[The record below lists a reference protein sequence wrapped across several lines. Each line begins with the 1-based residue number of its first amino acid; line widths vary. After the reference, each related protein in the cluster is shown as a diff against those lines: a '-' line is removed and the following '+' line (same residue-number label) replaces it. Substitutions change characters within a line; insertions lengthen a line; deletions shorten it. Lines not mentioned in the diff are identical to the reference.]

1 MSRIHDALKKAEQ
14 ERIASTLPPGPG
26 IPIETVEIEVVPSEG
41 SPRVVPESIEERPR
55 LLTLEAL
62 VTKCPQPRWKPDPN
76 KVLFLGSE
84 NHVSGTEEFRTL
96 RSRLYQFR
104 EKQPLRTL
112 LVTSPLP
119 GEGKSF
125 VAANL
130 AQVIV
135 RQHERRALLIDADLR
150 WPRLHLFLG
159 APLAPGLSDY
169 LRGESEEFSVI
180 QRSPQNNLFFI
191 GGGKPPSNPAELIAN
206 GRLKMLLQ
214 RVAPVFDWVILDS
227 PAAVPI
233 SDASLL
239 ADLCDGVLLVV
250 QAGTTPFDMAQKARQ
265 DLRDKHLLGVVLNHV
280 EPGSGYSSYYYQYQ
294 ARRRA
299 NSNRGG

>member
-14 ERIASTLPPGPG
+14 ERIAANISPGTE
-26 IPIETVEIEVVPSEG
+26 IPVEMVEIEVVRGEG
-41 SPRVVPESIEERPR
+41 SPRVAAGNVEERPR

-62 VTKCPQPRWKPDPN
+62 MSECPQPRWKPDPN
-76 KVLFLGSE
+76 KVLFLSSQ
-84 NHVSGTEEFRTL
+84 NHVSGTEELRTL
-96 RSRLYQFR
+96 RSRLYQIR

-112 LVTSPLP
+112 LITSPLP

-150 WPRLHLFLG
+150 WPRLHMFLG
-159 APLAPGLSDY
+159 APSAPGLSDY

-180 QRSPQNNLFFI
+180 QRSPENNLFFI
-191 GGGKPPSNPAELIAN
+191 GGGKAPSNPAELIAN

-265 DLRDKHLLGVVLNHV
+265 DLRDKHLLGVVLNRV
-280 EPGSGYSSYYYQYQ
+280 KPGSGYSSYYYQYQ
-294 ARRRA
+294 GRNRV
-299 NSNRGG
+299 NSNRKS